1 LTFSKNSFFT
11 TCLFEEEP
19 DDEEEDWPIPDEM
32 DNPENEP

>member
-1 LTFSKNSFFT
+1 
-11 TCLFEEEP
+11 LFEEEP